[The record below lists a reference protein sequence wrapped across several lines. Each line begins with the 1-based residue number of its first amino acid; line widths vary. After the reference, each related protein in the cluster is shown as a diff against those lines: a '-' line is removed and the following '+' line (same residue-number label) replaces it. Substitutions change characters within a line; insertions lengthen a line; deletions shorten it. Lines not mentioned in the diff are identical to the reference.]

1 VSGQPALPP
10 QRDLVDGEW
19 VDPPLAGVALVH
31 PDTGVEIARSA
42 ISATE
47 TVDRAIS
54 AAARDHAIGVWAD
67 SPVTERAALL
77 LDVAHRL
84 ERLADEFAYA
94 DAIDSGV
101 PIAVTALFAGA
112 LADVVRDAIA
122 HARTLLG
129 ESLLPSPGGD
139 AHLFRVPWGPAAVL
153 MPFNAPAFTAVKKTA
168 YAVAAGCPVLLKP
181 SPHAPHSANL
191 FAAAIA
197 EAVAAHGAPSA
208 LFQLLHGDAAVGAQ
222 LASDDRVRCIA
233 FTGSRGGGRAVAS
246 AAAGG
251 LKALQLECGSNNPAI
266 VRADADVDTTADSL
280 VTGFTKL
287 NGQWCERP
295 GTVFVAASLRDRLL
309 AALLDRIATLRP
321 GSCVDTATTFGPQAN
336 RTQADSVDDA
346 IERLRARGA
355 TVHSALADFPAS
367 GCFRA
372 PAVITGADPA
382 DTIEEIFGP
391 VLVLHAV
398 DGDARALA
406 LANGLHG
413 GLAAYV
419 FSADT
424 QAGVELGRH
433 MIAGEVK
440 INGTSVLDLS
450 PESTQSFWSGS
461 GIGGHGNADLLRF
474 FTGTRI
480 VGIDLPN
487 API

>member
-1 VSGQPALPP
+1 VSGQPGLPP
-10 QRDLVDGEW
+10 QRDLVDGDW
-19 VDPPLAGVALVH
+19 IDPPLAGVTLVH
-31 PDTGVEIARSA
+31 PDTGEEFARSA
-42 ISATE
+42 VSTTE
-47 TVDRAIS
+47 TVERAIS
-54 AAARDHAIGVWAD
+54 AAARDHANGAWAD
-67 SPVTERAALL
+67 SPVAERATLL
-77 LDVAHRL
+77 LDLAHRL
-84 ERLADEFAYA
+84 EGLVDEFAYA

-101 PIAVTALFAGA
+101 PIGVTSMFAGA
-112 LADVVRDAIA
+112 LADVVRDAVS

-129 ESLLPSPGGD
+129 ETLLPSPGGD
-139 AHLFRVPWGPAAVL
+139 AHLLRVPWGPAAVL

-168 YAVAAGCPVLLKP
+168 YALAAGCPVLLKP

-191 FAAAIA
+191 FAAAMA
-197 EAVAAHGAPSA
+197 EAVAQHGAPSA

-233 FTGSRGGGRAVAS
+233 FTGSRGGGRAVAN

-266 VRADADVDTTADSL
+266 VRADADVDTTADAL

-295 GTVFVAASLRDRLL
+295 GTVFVAASLHDRLL
-309 AALLDRIATLRP
+309 AAILDRLASLRP
-321 GSCVDTATTFGPQAN
+321 GSCVDTATIFGPQAN
-336 RTQADSVDDA
+336 STQALAVDDA
-346 IERLRARGA
+346 IERLRTRGA
-355 TVHSALADFPAS
+355 TLHSALAEFPLS

-372 PAVITGADPA
+372 PAVITEAAPA
-382 DTIEEIFGP
+382 DTTEEIFGP

-398 DGDARALA
+398 DGDARALE

-419 FSADT
+419 FGADI
-424 QAGVELGRH
+424 QAGGELGRH
-433 MIAGEVK
+433 IAAGEVK

-450 PESTQSFWSGS
+450 PESTQSFWAGS

-480 VGIDLPN
+480 VGADLPN